1 VSILRT
7 WAMFIKEL
15 RHIFRDPRSLLMALA
30 LPLFQLLLF
39 GYALNLDVDRIPT
52 IIYDGDRSPASRDL
66 IDGFR
71 GSRFF
76 DVRAVVSENSEIE
89 QAIDRNQALLG
100 VSIPDDYSHQ
110 IAAGNRA
117 EIQVIADGSDSN
129 TASIALAYV
138 ESVIQ
143 TQGVRLR
150 ILSQQQRAG
159 FTPTLPVEARVRVW
173 YNDTLESKNFV
184 VPGLVAIILMIIA
197 SLLTSLTIAREW
209 EMGTMEQL
217 LSTALRPSDIILGKM
232 GAFFLVGVI
241 DTAISVIVAIYVFEV
256 PFRGSIVLLG
266 VTSCVFLCGAMSW
279 GLLVSAVAESQLAAF
294 QVGMVTSFLPGFLL
308 SGFIYTIDNMPVPIQ
323 MITRVVPARYFVT
336 IVRAI
341 FQKGVGLEVLLPDVL
356 FLLIFSLLAF
366 ILATRTLRGRMG
378 Y

>member
-1 VSILRT
+1 VSLSRA

-15 RHIFRDPRSLLMALA
+15 RHILRDPRSLLMALA

-52 IIYDGDRSPASRDL
+52 MIYDGNPSPASRDL

-76 DVRAVVSENSEIE
+76 DV
-89 QAIDRNQALLG
+89 QALASGSSEVERAINRGRVLLG
-100 VSIPDDYSHQ
+100 IVIPYNYSQQ
-110 IAAGNRA
+110 IAAGKRA
-117 EIQVIADGSDSN
+117 DVQVIVDGSDSN

-143 TQGVRLR
+143 TQGIRLR
-150 ILSQQQRAG
+150 IRSQQQFAG
-159 FTPTLPVEARVRVW
+159 FTPTLPVDARVRVW

-184 VPGLVAIILMIIA
+184 VPGLVAIILMIIS
-197 SLLTSLTIAREW
+197 SLLTSLTIAREF

-217 LSTALRPSDIILGKM
+217 LSTALRPIDIVIGKM
-232 GAFFLVGVI
+232 GAFFLVGVV
-241 DTAISVIVAIYVFEV
+241 DTVMSVLVAIYVFAV
-256 PFRGSIVLLG
+256 PFRGDVLLLA
-266 VTSCVFLCGAMSW
+266 VTSCVFLCGAMSM
-279 GLLVSAVAESQLAAF
+279 GLLVSSLAESQLVAF

-308 SGFIYTIDNMPVPIQ
+308 SGFIYTIENMPAPIQ

-341 FQKGVGLEVLLPDVL
+341 FQKGVGLEVLLPDVM
-356 FLLIFSLLAF
+356 FLLGFSLLAF
-366 ILATRTLRGRMG
+366 LLATAALRRRMDF
-378 Y
+378 

>member
-1 VSILRT
+1 MSVFRT

-15 RHIFRDPRSLLMALA
+15 RHILRDPRSLLMALA

-39 GYALNLDVDRIPT
+39 GYALNLDVDQIPT
-52 IIYDGDRSPASRDL
+52 VIYDGDHSPASRDL
-66 IDGFR
+66 IERFR

-76 DVRAVVSENSEIE
+76 DVRAIVPRNSQIE
-89 QAIDRNQALLG
+89 QAINKGDALLG
-100 VSIPDDYSHQ
+100 ISIPDDYSRQ
-110 IAAGNRA
+110 IAAAHRA
-117 EIQVIADGSDSN
+117 DVQVIADGSDSN

-138 ESVIQ
+138 DSVIQ
-143 TQGVRLR
+143 TQAVHLRLQV
-150 ILSQQQRAG
+150 QQQHAG

-217 LSTALRPSDIILGKM
+217 LSTALRPADIILGKM
-232 GAFFLVGVI
+232 GAFFLVGAI
-241 DTAISVIVAIYVFEV
+241 DTVISVVVAIYVFSV
-256 PFRGSIVLLG
+256 PFRGSIYLLA
-266 VTSCVFLCGAMSW
+266 VTSCIFLCGAMSW

-308 SGFIYTIDNMPVPIQ
+308 SGFIYVIDNMPTPIQ
-323 MITRVVPARYFVT
+323 WVTRAVPARYFVT

-341 FQKGVGLEVLLPDVL
+341 FQKGVGLEVLLSDVL
-356 FLLIFSLLAF
+356 FLLAFSVAAF
-366 ILATRTLRGRMG
+366 VLATASLGKRMG